1 MNLMACVSQARKQFP
16 VSETKYNF
24 HLIWR
29 LGNLVIVHYQQIS
42 NALRSGRP
50 VFELQ
55 LSTFMVLCV

>member
-24 HLIWR
+24 HPSWR
-29 LGNLVIVHYQQIS
+29 LGKLVIVPYQQIS
-42 NALRSGRP
+42 NALRSGHP

-55 LSTFMVLCV
+55 LSTFIVLCV